1 MASILDEFKNKYPN
15 SEEMGKANNI
25 AEAVAAM
32 PEGGGGGAGDSDLF
46 VLHCDNTSYMGT
58 IAETG
63 EEFRAAFAAHKAIA
77 LDYLDYDGL
86 VMRYHLVNVVDKET
100 ETMPASGTPVE
111 GLKFIFQ
118 KFVATSYNTSGMIPK
133 AEKLDVSVINIIC
146 PLEGPIVSDGPY
158 NYNIITS

>member
-1 MASILDEFKNKYPN
+1 MASILDEFKNKYP

-32 PEGGGGGAGDSDLF
+32 PEGGGGGGSGSDLF
-46 VLHCDNTSYMGT
+46 VLHCDNTSHMGT

-77 LDYLDYDGL
+77 LDYLDYNGF
-86 VMRYHLVNVVDKET
+86 VMRYHLVNVVNKET

-118 KFVATSYNTSGMIPK
+118 KFVAGSYNTSGMIPK
-133 AEKLDVSVINIIC
+133 AERLNVSVINITS
-146 PLEGPIVSDGPY
+146 PLGGPIVLDGVY
-158 NYNIITS
+158 NYSIVNP